1 MIRLFYLTDSLE
13 AAAQASQTLYDAG
26 ISAWNFHVLSS
37 DESGIYRRHLH
48 GATAWQKNDILRC
61 GERGAMA
68 GLCTG
73 ILLSLVSVF
82 AVPSAGLLPITAVG
96 VCVLFT
102 LVGTWLGGMWGLQI
116 ENHQISRFHDDIASG
131 KYLIMVDVRKSRLN
145 MVKCLMGLIPE
156 APLVGTDQT
165 VVLPFARA

>member
-13 AAAQASQTLYDAG
+13 AAAQASQTLHDAG
-26 ISAWNFHVLSS
+26 ISDWNFHVLSS

-68 GLCTG
+68 GLLVG
-73 ILLSLVSVF
+73 ILVTLLMVF
-82 AVPSAGLLPITAVG
+82 LAPGAGLWPLTAVG
-96 VCVLFT
+96 VCIVFT

-116 ENHQISRFHDDIASG
+116 ENHQIARFHNDIAAG